1 MNRRAH
7 SIDFVFLLI
16 IFFFFTFCGVSVLIM
31 ASSSYGRVV
40 NRAEVTRDER
50 AAVAY
55 VREAVRQNDKRGVI
69 TYKKFNGVDAI
80 HFDLEGDYERYL
92 YCYDGALKELFT
104 KKGSGVGASA
114 GNDVMAL
121 DEMTI
126 KKRGSLL
133 TVNMTKGEETVELDI
148 NIMSGR

>member
-55 VREAVRQNDKRGVI
+55 VREAVRQNDKSGVI
-69 TYKKFNGVDAI
+69 TYKKFSGVDAI

-121 DEMTI
+121 DEMTV
-126 KKRGSLL
+126 KKKGSLL

>member
-55 VREAVRQNDKRGVI
+55 VREAVRQNDKSGVI

-92 YCYDGALKELFT
+92 YCYDVALKELFT

-126 KKRGSLL
+126 KKKGSLL